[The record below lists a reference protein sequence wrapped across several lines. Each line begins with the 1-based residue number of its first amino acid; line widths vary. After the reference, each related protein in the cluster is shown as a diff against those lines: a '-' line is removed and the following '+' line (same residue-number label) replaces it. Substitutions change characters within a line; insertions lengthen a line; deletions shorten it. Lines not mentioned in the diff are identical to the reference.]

1 MEVKIG
7 IQHAP
12 REIVIDVDASQE
24 EVEALVSAAVKDGET
39 LSLVDA
45 KGRRAL
51 VPGSHIAYVELGGGS
66 TGTVGFR

>member
-12 REIVIDVDASQE
+12 REIVIEVDLTHDQ
-24 EVEALVSAAVKDGET
+24 VESLVEDAVKGGT

-51 VPGSHIAYVELGGGS
+51 VPGDQIAYVELGGGVA
-66 TGTVGFR
+66 GTVGFR